1 MSSTNNNDL
10 LGFIGQLS
18 KATTGLD
25 DSLRELSRHQL
36 ASGISGEIHEIIED
50 HLTTSGALFNSL
62 KTLNSSM
69 VQVDANHQFAGL
81 IGRDTVNAINRQN
94 NMFNQEI
101 ANKRRMTEINNY
113 YSNMNTQINFIMRNL
128 VIILAIVIIIT
139 VLAKKGIIPKD
150 ISNFATVFAILVI
163 IIYILYNVY
172 DLNIRDRFNFVQY
185 KIPFSQEAR
194 KQGLSGTRL
203 IRKQGLSGTRLNSL
217 TDNIRDRLTS
227 SLSNTCI
234 GEDCCA
240 EGTIYD
246 INRNT
251 CILEWPSGTE
261 YMTRIDQNGQTIAK
275 CG

>member
-1 MSSTNNNDL
+1 MSSINNNDL

-25 DSLRELSRHQL
+25 DSLRELSTHEL
-36 ASGISGEIHEIIED
+36 ASGISGEIQAIRQD
-50 HLTTSGALFNSL
+50 HLTTSGAMFDSL

-81 IGRDTVNAINRQN
+81 IGRDTVDAINRQN
-94 NMFNQEI
+94 NMFNQQI

-150 ISNFATVFAILVI
+150 MSNFATVFAILVI

-203 IRKQGLSGTRLNSL
+203 NSL

-234 GEDCCA
+234 GEDCCTP
-240 EGTIYD
+240 GTIYD

-251 CILEWPSGTE
+251 CILDCQDGKQFKTITE
-261 YMTRIDQNGQTIAK
+261 PNGQQIGV
-275 CG
+275 CE

>member
-1 MSSTNNNDL
+1 MSSTNTNDL
-10 LGFIGQLS
+10 TGFISQFS
-18 KATTGLD
+18 QATTGLD
-25 DSLRELSRHQL
+25 DSLIQLSTHQL
-36 ASGISGEIHEIIED
+36 ASGISGEIEAIRQS

-81 IGRDTVNAINRQN
+81 IGRDTVDAINRQN

-203 IRKQGLSGTRLNSL
+203 NSL
-217 TDNIRDRLTS
+217 TDNIRDRVTS
-227 SLSNTCI
+227 SISNTCV
-234 GEDCCA
+234 GEDCCTP
-240 EGTIYD
+240 GTIYD

-251 CILEWPSGTE
+251 CILECPSGTE
-261 YMTRIDQNGQTIAK
+261 YMTRIDQNGQTIGK
-275 CG
+275 CE

>member
-1 MSSTNNNDL
+1 MSLTNTNNIT
-10 LGFIGQLS
+10 GFIRQFTNGI
-18 KATTGLD
+18 T
-25 DSLRELSRHQL
+25 ELN
-36 ASGISGEIHEIIED
+36 
-50 HLTTSGALFNSL
+50 NSL
-62 KTLNSSM
+62 KNLKRDNSDNPELLGQIDTIRDNNLGQSQALLNTLQTLNTSM
-69 VQVDANHQFAGL
+69 LQVDANHQFAGL
-81 IGRDTVNAINRQN
+81 IERDTVDAINRQN
-94 NMFNQEI
+94 NMFNQQI

-150 ISNFATVFAILVI
+150 MSNFATVFAILVI

-203 IRKQGLSGTRLNSL
+203 NSL

-234 GEDCCA
+234 GEDCCTTA
-240 EGTIYD
+240 GTIYD

-251 CILEWPSGTE
+251 CILDCQDGKQFKTITE
-261 YMTRIDQNGQTIAK
+261 PNGQQIGV
-275 CG
+275 CE